1 MKNYS
6 HKHKLTCVCVT
17 FRIILLLLL
26 LLLLLLQSLFNTVF
40 YLSCPLHFS
49 AVYGSSSEF
58 IDISSLRTP
67 FEKRIV
73 RGVFIQSGFADST
86 GEDMLG
92 PCPLGTFVDSS
103 HTHPKCKNCSA
114 GKL

>member
-1 MKNYS
+1 MKSLLFVLYYYYYCTRY
-6 HKHKLTCVCVT
+6 L
-17 FRIILLLLL
+17 IL
-26 LLLLLLQSLFNTVF
+26 FF

-49 AVYGSSSEF
+49 GVHGNSSEF
-58 IDISSLRTP
+58 IDISSLSTS

-86 GEDMLG
+86 GEDKLG
-92 PCPLGTFVDSS
+92 PCPLGTYVDSS

>member
-1 MKNYS
+1 MI
-6 HKHKLTCVCVT
+6 T
-17 FRIILLLLL
+17 FRIILLLL

-49 AVYGSSSEF
+49 GVHGNSSKF
-58 IDISSLRTP
+58 IDISSLRTY
-67 FEKRIV
+67 FEKWIV
-73 RGVFIQSGFADST
+73 REAFIQSGFADST
-86 GEDMLG
+86 GEDKLG